1 MTPHDLLLILV
12 VATAALLVITAFVS
26 LLSGKLGRA
35 IKLTLIAALGTAAYI
50 GVVYLST
57 AMSTKVLIPRGTPFC
72 DDDWCLAVETV
83 KQSSDGIHAHYDITL
98 KISSRARGRAQ
109 RENGASDVF
118 LEDSQGRRFAPL
130 AGPPD
135 VLLNV
140 LLQPG
145 QAVKAQR
152 HFDIPIESREI
163 RLGIGRVTTLP
174 FCTVIG
180 ECAAFG
186 KGTMLLLD

>member
-1 MTPHDLLLILV
+1 MTPYDLPLILV
-12 VATAALLVITAFVS
+12 VGSAAVLVIAAFVS
-26 LLSGKLGRA
+26 LLSNKLGSA
-35 IKLTLIAALGTAAYI
+35 FKLTLFAVLGTALYI

-57 AMSTKVLIPRGTPFC
+57 ALSTKQLVPRGTPFC
-72 DDDWCLAVETV
+72 NDDWCLAVETV
-83 KQSSDGIHAHYDITL
+83 KQSAEGIHTRYDITL

-118 LEDSQGRRFAPL
+118 LEDAQGRRFDAL

-145 QAVKAQR
+145 QAVRAQR
-152 HFDIPIESREI
+152 HFDVPIESREI

>member
-1 MTPHDLLLILV
+1 MTPYGLLFILV
-12 VATAALLVITAFVS
+12 VASAAILVITAFVS
-26 LLSGKLGRA
+26 LLSGKLGKA
-35 IKLTLIAALGTAAYI
+35 FTLLLSAALGTAVYI

-57 AMSTKVLIPRGTPFC
+57 ALSTKQLIPRGNPFC
-72 DDDWCLAVETV
+72 NDDWCLAVDSV
-83 KQSSDGIHAHYDITL
+83 KRNSEAINTRFDITL
-98 KISSRARGRAQ
+98 GISSRARGRAQ

-118 LEDSQGRRFAPL
+118 LEDSQGRRYDPL
-130 AGPPD
+130 SGAPD

-145 QAVKAQR
+145 QSVKAQR
-152 HFDIPIESREI
+152 HFDVPIESREI
-163 RLGIGRVTTLP
+163 RLGIGRVTILP

>member
-1 MTPHDLLLILV
+1 MTPYDLTLILV
-12 VATAALLVITAFVS
+12 VASAAVLVIAAFVS
-26 LLSGKLGRA
+26 LLSGKLGSAFR
-35 IKLTLIAALGTAAYI
+35 LTLFAVVGIALYI

-57 AMSTKVLIPRGTPFC
+57 ALSTKQLIPRGTPFC
-72 DDDWCLAVETV
+72 NDDWCLAVEAV
-83 KQSSDGIHAHYDITL
+83 KQSSEGSHTRYDITL
-98 KISSRARGRAQ
+98 KISSRARSRAQ

-118 LEDSQGRRFAPL
+118 LEDSQGRRFDAL

-152 HFDIPIESREI
+152 HFDVPIESREI